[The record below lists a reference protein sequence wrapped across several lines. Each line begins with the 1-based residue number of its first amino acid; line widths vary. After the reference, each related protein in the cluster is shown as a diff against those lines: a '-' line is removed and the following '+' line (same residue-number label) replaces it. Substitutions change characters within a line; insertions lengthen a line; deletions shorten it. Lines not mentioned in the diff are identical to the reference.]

1 MFKKTVAALMLAGL
15 ASGQAFAA
23 GVDFENASTSSWSTF
38 NGTMTLGTYGT
49 TEIFVSDDLVG
60 PAPFTSEVVSK
71 AGLADDLGTHF
82 GVLTAGPV
90 PATSS
95 STPLSSFGFTAS
107 LTNGAVVN
115 GGTLYIK
122 MFTADDAYAHKGYND
137 SFTVYADGVS
147 IGTYDAL
154 AMMADNNPGVTDP
167 DAQLAYGISP
177 WVSFSV
183 AAGTQQLALT
193 FNNMY
198 DGAASNAP
206 QFAIDFAAAPVPEAD
221 SVAMMMA
228 GLGVLGMVARRR
240 RAGKAA

>member
-38 NGTMTLGTYGT
+38 NGTMALGTYGT

-71 AGLADDLGTHF
+71 NGLADDLGTHF

-107 LTNGAVVN
+107 LTNGAVAN
-115 GGTLYIK
+115 GGTLYVK
-122 MFTADDAYAHKGYND
+122 MFTADDAYASSGYND
-137 SFTVYADGVS
+137 SFTVYADGIS
-147 IGTYDAL
+147 LGTYDA
-154 AMMADNNPGVTDP
+154 ATMFSDNGDV
-167 DAQLAYGISP
+167 AYGISP

>member
-1 MFKKTVAALMLAGL
+1 M
-15 ASGQAFAA
+15 
-23 GVDFENASTSSWSTF
+23 
-38 NGTMTLGTYGT
+38 
-49 TEIFVSDDLVG
+49 
-60 PAPFTSEVVSK
+60 
-71 AGLADDLGTHF
+71 
-82 GVLTAGPV
+82 
-90 PATSS
+90 
-95 STPLSSFGFTAS
+95 
-107 LTNGAVVN
+107 
-115 GGTLYIK
+115 
-122 MFTADDAYAHKGYND
+122 GYND

-167 DAQLAYGISP
+167 AAQLAYGISP
-177 WVSFSV
+177 GGSFSV
-183 AAGTQQLALT
+183 AAGTPQLALT